1 MYVVAENTL
10 LVFAIAYFILVL
22 YCDITYTLR
31 TSVESDICGG
41 FLQVMNRKNVA
52 MITLS

>member
-10 LVFAIAYFILVL
+10 LLFVIAYSILVL
-22 YCDITYTLR
+22 YCDITYTLQ

-52 MITLS
+52 MITQS

>member
-1 MYVVAENTL
+1 MAENTL
-10 LVFAIAYFILVL
+10 LMLVIAYFIVVL

-31 TSVESDICGG
+31 NSVESDVCGG

-52 MITLS
+52 MITQS

>member
-1 MYVVAENTL
+1 MYVVAENTVVL
-10 LVFAIAYFILVL
+10 FVIAYFILVL
-22 YCDITYTLR
+22 YCDIAYTLR

-52 MITLS
+52 MITQS